1 MATLEKSDKPEM
13 PRQVGHY
20 QILERV
26 YQTRWEDLYHA
37 TDNRTGQRVSLKM
50 IATTLPS
57 REQLRLF
64 TNERDALKT
73 LQHPNIVRFLDA
85 GGEAGHFHIAVEP
98 LDGTSLRTIIEQK
111 RDMPLKQKLEIIA
124 QVADAL
130 DCAHKAGMLHRTL
143 MPREIVLTDG
153 GQVKLHGFHLCRVLD
168 PAPGQQAPTQY
179 FIAKLR
185 YPAPEQVKGENADHR
200 ADVFSLGAVLYEFL
214 CYMPPFGE
222 PNIATVLVKI
232 VAAMPEPLDHYV
244 PNPPAQL
251 VAIVDKALAKSRDAR
266 YQSAADMSA
275 ALRSLAQ
282 TL

>member
-1 MATLEKSDKPEM
+1 M

-26 YQTRWEDLYHA
+26 YETRWEDLYHA
-37 TDNRTGQRVSLKM
+37 TDNRSGKRVSLKI
-50 IATTLPS
+50 IAATLPS
-57 REQLRLF
+57 REQERLF
-64 TNERDALKT
+64 TNERDALKS
-73 LQHPNIVRFLDA
+73 LKHPNLARFHDA
-85 GGEAGHFHIAVEP
+85 GGHPGNFHIAVES
-98 LDGTSLRTIIEQK
+98 LDGTSLRTIIEEK
-111 RDMPLKQKLEIIA
+111 RVVPLKEKLEIIA

-143 MPREIVLTDG
+143 MPREIVLVAG

-168 PAPGQQAPTQY
+168 PAPGQSAPTQY

-222 PNIATVLVKI
+222 PNIATVLIKI
-232 VAAMPEPLDHYV
+232 VAAKPEPLGNYV
-244 PNPPAQL
+244 LDAPPKL
-251 VAIVDKALAKSRDAR
+251 VAIVDKALAKNREDR
-266 YQSAADMSA
+266 YPSAAEMSA
-275 ALRSLAQ
+275 ELRDLAK

>member
-1 MATLEKSDKPEM
+1 MATPEKSSSAM

-37 TDNRTGQRVSLKM
+37 TDNRSGKRVSLKL
-50 IATTLPS
+50 IASTLPS
-57 REQLRLF
+57 REQQRLF

-73 LQHPNIVRFLDA
+73 LKHPNIVQFLDA
-85 GGEAGHFHIAVEP
+85 SGEPGHFHIAVEP
-98 LDGTSLRTIIEQK
+98 LDGTNLRSVIEEK
-111 RDMPLKQKLEIIA
+111 RQIPLKEKLEIIA

-143 MPREIVLTDG
+143 MPREIVLTQDSR
-153 GQVKLHGFHLCRVLD
+153 VKLHGFHLCRVLD
-168 PAPGQQAPTQY
+168 PVPGQTAPTQY

-185 YPAPEQVKGENADHR
+185 YPSPEQVKGEAADHR
-200 ADVFSLGAVLYEFL
+200 ADIFSLGAVLYEFL

-232 VAAMPEPLDHYV
+232 VAAKHEDLDHYV
-244 PNPPAQL
+244 TNPPAQL
-251 VAIVDKALAKSRDAR
+251 VAIVDKALAKKREER
-266 YQSAADMSA
+266 YNSAAEMA
-275 ALRSLAQ
+275 ADLRALAQ

>member
-1 MATLEKSDKPEM
+1 M

-26 YQTRWEDLYHA
+26 YETRWEDLYHA
-37 TDNRTGQRVSLKM
+37 SDNRTGKRVSLKM

-57 REQLRLF
+57 REQERLF
-64 TNERDALKT
+64 TNERDALKN
-73 LQHPNIVRFLDA
+73 LKHPNIVRFLDA
-85 GGEAGHFHIAVEP
+85 GGQPGSFHIAVEP
-98 LDGTSLRTIIEQK
+98 LDGTSLRTIIEEK
-111 RDMPLKQKLEIIA
+111 RLIPLKEKLEIMA

-143 MPREIVLTDG
+143 MPREIVLTTG

-168 PAPGQQAPTQY
+168 PAPGQTAPTQY

-232 VAAMPEPLDHYV
+232 VAAKPEPLENYV

-251 VAIVDKALAKSRDAR
+251 LAIMNKALAKNRDDR
-266 YQSAADMSA
+266 YQSAADMA
-275 ALRSLAQ
+275 AELRDLAG